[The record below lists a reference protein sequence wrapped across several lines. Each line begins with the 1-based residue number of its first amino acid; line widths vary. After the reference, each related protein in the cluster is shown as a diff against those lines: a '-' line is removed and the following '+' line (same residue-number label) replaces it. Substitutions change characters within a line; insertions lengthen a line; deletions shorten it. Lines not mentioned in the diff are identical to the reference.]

1 MKFEGK
7 EYEEDSSPL
16 GPSTFT
22 SYQKWAYS
30 STGSFMYNDG
40 AGFLALAASG
50 SNVTG
55 IYETARLAPIS
66 LKYYGICMR
75 KGSYTVKLHFAEIMF
90 ADDQTFRSNGRRFFD
105 VAIQVNQ
112 HSNDN

>member
-1 MKFEGK
+1 
-7 EYEEDSSPL
+7 
-16 GPSTFT
+16 
-22 SYQKWAYS
+22 
-30 STGSFMYNDG
+30 MYNDG